1 MDAFTCSCNEGY
13 TGDGVI
19 CEALLVE
26 DECAL
31 RNHDCAADA
40 TCTDTQYSY
49 ECACNSGTK
58 DNSPD
63 PENFP
68 GRKCKAL
75 GCCRV
80 WEINWSDSWIFECTH
95 NPDKTGRLG
104 GWMYDC
110 PVISPYGLS
119 YIPFSNEDRW
129 ALTNWDINGGNS
141 VSYYAYATNTGP
153 DTGFPCK
160 GDNVEWRNGY
170 ISTCIES
177 YETEDTTTDAPTT
190 AEPTTTT
197 TTEASTTEVPTT
209 TTTSTTTTS
218 ATTTSSTTTSTT
230 TTSTTT
236 TSTTTTEAPTTE
248 ASTTEA
254 STTEATTTEATTT
267 EATTTEAET
276 TEAETTEAPTTS
288 TVTETTATGSADTTS
303 SATTTNAPTTAADDT
318 TTQQETTSVEVTT
331 SEETSTITT
340 TSATTTE
347 AMSTTTVAA
356 TPKPTVKPVVVKV
369 TVKFTCKYAWND
381 DFLDTSTA
389 LYKMLENYILDLLV
403 RLTGLPR
410 SSFSLTIKAPTRKR
424 RALGEG
430 FEFEVETVT
439 TETVP
444 MDASAADAEQVAND
458 FAAAI
463 ENDIAAHDFDNDE
476 VTGGAEVASIGTESV
491 DCYINNGGCSHT
503 CDRSGDAHYCR
514 CPNCWEMG
522 DDQLNCRPMAQYLQ
536 TTCLP
541 NAMEI
546 TMHKC
551 VLEGSHDFESA
562 SMSDGDCA
570 FVKNDDRLTLTMTNP
585 LGECGMQLDYDS
597 STEEVIYSV
606 SCISEPKTEVDGPKS
621 FHYY

>member
-1 MDAFTCSCNEGY
+1 MS
-13 TGDGVI
+13 
-19 CEALLVE
+19 CEALPVQ

-31 RNHDCAADA
+31 GSHDCHDDA

-63 PENFP
+63 PDNFP
-68 GRKCKAL
+68 GRKCKGL

-80 WEINWSDSWIFECTH
+80 WEINWNDSWIFECTH

-110 PVISPYGLS
+110 PQVSPYALS
-119 YIPFSNEDRW
+119 YAPLGGEDRW
-129 ALTNWDINGGNS
+129 CITNWDINGGNS
-141 VSYYAYATNTGP
+141 ISYYTYATNTGP
-153 DTGFPCK
+153 DTGFPCM
-160 GDNVEWRNGY
+160 GDNVQWASGY
-170 ISTCIES
+170 KSTCLES
-177 YETEDTTTDAPTT
+177 YETEDTTTDA
-190 AEPTTTT
+190 
-197 TTEASTTEVPTT
+197 ASTTEAATT
-209 TTTSTTTTS
+209 ATYSTTSTEGTTARWTTPWPDTTEATTS
-218 ATTTSSTTTSTT
+218 EATTSEATTEEATTSEA
-230 TTSTTT
+230 TTS
-236 TSTTTTEAPTTE
+236 TTEAPTT
-248 ASTTEA
+248 STT
-254 STTEATTTEATTT
+254 TD
-267 EATTTEAET
+267 AET
-276 TEAETTEAPTTS
+276 TSTTEAPTTSEATTSTTEAATTSTTEGGTTSTTEAATTSTTEAPTSS
-288 TVTETTATGSADTTS
+288 TVTETTATGSADTTAS
-303 SATTTNAPTTAADDT
+303 TTTTAPFTTGADDT
-318 TTQQETTSVEVTT
+318 TAQPETTSTGA
-331 SEETSTITT
+331 T

-347 AMSTTTVAA
+347 AMSTTTVAP
-356 TPKPTVKPVVVKV
+356 TPKPTVKPVVIKV

-410 SSFSLTIKAPTRKR
+410 SSFSLTIKPPTRKR

-439 TETVP
+439 TENVP
-444 MDASAADAEQVAND
+444 MDASAAEAEAVAENI
-458 FAAAI
+458 ASAI
-463 ENDIAAHDFDNDE
+463 ENDIASHDFENDE
-476 VTGGAEVASIGTESV
+476 VTSGAEVASVGTESV

-522 DDQLNCRPMAQYLQ
+522 EDQLNCRPMSQYLQ

-570 FVKNDDRLTLTMTNP
+570 FVKNDDRLTVTMNNP

-606 SCISEPKTEVDGPKS
+606 S
-621 FHYY
+621 